1 MDKPELMKA
10 SFTFSQEGNTCGT
23 TEFTLEEKMRAI
35 FNSGDVVK
43 IEKVLRTKNGEK
55 HYKYVWN
62 HDGKQT
68 TNWFGFNTID
78 ECVEDCLFH
87 LTINSL

>member
-1 MDKPELMKA
+1 M
-10 SFTFSQEGNTCGT
+10 
-23 TEFTLEEKMRAI
+23 EFTLEEKMRTI
-35 FNSGDVVK
+35 FNSGDVVR
-43 IEKVLRTKNGEK
+43 IEKVLRTKNGEN

-62 HDGKQT
+62 VDEKKT

-78 ECVEDCLFH
+78 ECVEDCLTH

>member
-1 MDKPELMKA
+1 M
-10 SFTFSQEGNTCGT
+10 
-23 TEFTLEEKMRAI
+23 EFTLEEKMRAI
-35 FNSGDVVK
+35 FNSADVVK
-43 IEKVLRTKNGEK
+43 IEKVLRTKNGEN

-62 HDGKQT
+62 VDGEQT

-78 ECVEDCLFH
+78 ECVEDCLTY

>member
-1 MDKPELMKA
+1 MKHKL
-10 SFTFSQEGNTCGT
+10 
-23 TEFTLEEKMRAI
+23 LEEKMRAI
-35 FNSGDVVK
+35 YNSGDVVK

-62 HDGKQT
+62 VDGKQT

-78 ECVEDCLFH
+78 ECVEDCLTH